1 MDTPS
6 DLRSPYQ
13 PPSADLADSSPGLPP
28 LEPHVRSGAPKVFG
42 VLSIIF
48 ASLVLLSS
56 SLGMLMML
64 ATSAF
69 SDLGNLVP
77 EAEKTQ
83 DVAAMMEPMVRIYRG
98 IGLQSAILFVM
109 SALLLAIGIGQL
121 RYRVWAQRWSVYW
134 GAAGL
139 VCVAAM
145 VAISLLII
153 SPAYAQFF
161 QGLSQLKPQGDG
173 QPQMPSM
180 GPLAGIFGG
189 TFAVVCVLFYGP
201 YPALM
206 LMFFTRDRVR
216 ASMTSSPL

>member
-1 MDTPS
+1 MHTPS
-6 DLRSPYQ
+6 DLRSLYE
-13 PPSADLADSSPGLPP
+13 PPAADLGHRSEVSA
-28 LEPHVRSGAPKVFG
+28 LEPPERSGAPKVFG

-56 SLGMLMML
+56 SFGMLMTL

-69 SDLGNLVP
+69 ADVGSVAPD
-77 EAEKTQ
+77 AAKTP
-83 DVAAMMEPMVRIYRG
+83 DVAAAWEPMVRIYRG
-98 IGLQSAILFVM
+98 IGLQSAILFAM

-121 RYRVWAQRWSVYW
+121 RYRAWARRWSVYW
-134 GAAGL
+134 GVAGL

-161 QGLSQLKPQGDG
+161 EGLSQLKPQGEG
-173 QPQMPSM
+173 QAQMPAM

-189 TFAVVCVLFYGP
+189 TFAVLCVLFYGP

-216 ASMTSSPL
+216 ASMTR

>member
-13 PPSADLADSSPGLPP
+13 PPTADLTPP
-28 LEPHVRSGAPKVFG
+28 PPELQALEPHERSGAPKVFG

-56 SLGMLMML
+56 SFGILMTL

-69 SDLGNLVP
+69 SDMSNLVP

-83 DVAAMMEPMVRIYRG
+83 EAAAMMEPMIRVYRG

-109 SALLLAIGIGQL
+109 SALLLAIGIGQV
-121 RYRVWAQRWSVYW
+121 RYRAWARRWSVYW
-134 GAAGL
+134 GVAGL

-145 VAISLLII
+145 VVISLLII

-161 QGLSQLKPQGDG
+161 EGLSQLKPQGDG
-173 QPQMPSM
+173 QQMPSM

-189 TFAVVCVLFYGP
+189 TFAVICVIFYGP
-201 YPALM
+201 YPALL

-216 ASMTSSPL
+216 ASMTR